1 MINSIVLLLKFIGY
15 KVIKNNLENFYNIL
29 WNSFPQPCFV
39 IDKNLN
45 IIDLNASSETLYM
58 TSKSRLI
65 GRKIDNF
72 VEEGSLLLKVI
83 QQTII
88 KQAPVLIYD
97 IDIFWAKKDI
107 GKFNVYSAYLEGLN
121 RYILLVMN
129 LNPKKERIDKK
140 LLHQNAARSV
150 SGLSAML
157 AHEIRNPLAGISG
170 AAQLLAQNAN
180 DEDIKFTKLIQSE
193 CKRIG
198 NLVSKFE
205 IFGDLGPLVKS
216 NVNIHDV
223 IEKTKELAKAGFASH
238 VRFLEDYDP
247 SLPDIKGNFDQLIQV
262 FLNLLKNSSEAIP
275 ENGGFI
281 KIKTSYQSGI
291 KILSVNNRM
300 EDLPI
305 SISIIDNGKGISD
318 DLIDK
323 IFDPFVGTKIG
334 GSGLGLSLVSK
345 IIADHGGTIECNSI
359 DNKTFF
365 NLNLPIAD
373 KSEKEITDYNIHK
386 RLLTSED
393 S

>member
-1 MINSIVLLLKFIGY
+1 MK
-15 KVIKNNLENFYNIL
+15 KNNSELFFFYL
-29 WNSFPQPCFV
+29 WNSFPHPCFV
-39 IDKNLN
+39 INQSLK
-45 IIDLNASSETLYM
+45 IIDLNTPSETLYM

-65 GRKIDNF
+65 GKKIVDF
-72 VEEGSLLLKVI
+72 LEEGSLLLKVI
-83 QQTII
+83 DQTI
-88 KQAPVLIYD
+88 KKMSAVVIYD
-97 IDIFWAKKDI
+97 IDIIWGKKDI
-107 GKFNVYSAYLEGLN
+107 GRFNVHSSPLDGLN
-121 RYILLVMN
+121 NLILLVMN

-180 DEDIKFTKLIQSE
+180 EDDIKFTKLIQSE

-216 NVNIHDV
+216 NINIHDV
-223 IEKTKELAKAGFASH
+223 IAKTKELAKAGFASH
-238 VRFLEDYDP
+238 VRFLEEYDP
-247 SLPDIKGNFDQLIQV
+247 SLPDIQGNFDQLIQV
-262 FLNLLKNSSEAIP
+262 FLNLLKNSSEAVS

-291 KILSVNNRM
+291 KILSANNRM

-305 SISIIDNGKGISD
+305 SISIIDNGRGISED
-318 DLIDK
+318 FIDK
-323 IFDPFVGTKIG
+323 IFEPFVGTKIG

-345 IIADHGGTIECNSI
+345 IIADHGGTIECNS
-359 DNKTFF
+359 DFNKTIF
-365 NLNLPIAD
+365 NLNLPVAE
-373 KSEKEITDYNIHK
+373 KSEVEVIDYNIHK
-386 RLLTSED
+386 RLLTKEE
-393 S
+393 

>member
-1 MINSIVLLLKFIGY
+1 MSKKDF
-15 KVIKNNLENFYNIL
+15 ENFFASL
-29 WNSFPQPCFV
+29 WNTFPHPCFV
-39 IDKNLN
+39 IDKKLE
-45 IIDLNASSETLYM
+45 IIDINVSSETTCM
-58 TSKSRLI
+58 TSKHRMV
-65 GRKIDNF
+65 GKKIYDF
-72 VEEGSLLLKVI
+72 VEKGSLLLNVI
-83 QQTII
+83 DQTHF
-88 KQAPVLIYD
+88 KQSPIVIYD
-97 IDIFWAKKDI
+97 IDIFWGKKEI
-107 GKFNVYSAYLEGLN
+107 GKFNVYSSPIEGYLDF
-121 RYILLVMN
+121 ILLVMN

-170 AAQLLAQNAN
+170 AAQLLAQNAEP
-180 DEDIKFTKLIQSE
+180 EDFKFTKLIQSE

-216 NVNIHDV
+216 NINIHDV
-223 IEKTKELAKAGFASH
+223 IEKTKDLAKAGFASH
-238 VRFLEDYDP
+238 VRFLEEYDP
-247 SLPDIKGNFDQLIQV
+247 SLPDIKGNFDQLTQV
-262 FLNLLKNSSEAIP
+262 FLNIIKNASEAVS
-275 ENGGFI
+275 ENGGYI

-305 SISIIDNGKGISD
+305 SISIIDNGKGISE

-323 IFDPFVGTKIG
+323 IFEPFVGTKTG

-345 IIADHGGTIECNSI
+345 IIADHGGTIECNSK

-373 KSEKEITDYNIHK
+373 DSKGVISDYDIHK
-386 RLLTSED
+386 RLLISEE
-393 S
+393 

>member
-1 MINSIVLLLKFIGY
+1 MEK
-15 KVIKNNLENFYNIL
+15 KNNNKNYFINL
-29 WNSFPQPCFV
+29 WNSFPHPCFV
-39 IDKNLN
+39 IDKNYK
-45 IIDLNASSETLYM
+45 IIDINSSLETHFL
-58 TSKSRLI
+58 TSTYKLV
-65 GRKIDNF
+65 GKKINDF
-72 VEEGSLLLKVI
+72 VDKDSLLLKVI
-83 QQTII
+83 NQSILN
-88 KQAPVLIYD
+88 QAPVVIYD
-97 IDIFWAKKDI
+97 IDIYWWKKDVER
-107 GKFNVYSAYLEGLN
+107 FNVYSSPLEGSAKH
-121 RYILLVMN
+121 ILLVMN
-129 LNPKKERIDKK
+129 INPKKDRIDKK

-170 AAQLLAQNAN
+170 AAQLLAQNA
-180 DEDIKFTKLIQSE
+180 DPEDLKFTQLIQSE

-216 NVNIHDV
+216 NINIHDV
-223 IEKTKELAKAGFASH
+223 IEKTKDLAKAGFASH

-262 FLNLLKNSSEAIP
+262 FLNLIKNASEAIS

-305 SISIIDNGKGISD
+305 SISIIDNGKGIPD

-323 IFDPFVGTKIG
+323 IFEPFVGTKTA

-345 IIADHGGTIECNSI
+345 IIADHGGVIECNSF
-359 DNKTFF
+359 DNKTYF
-365 NLNLPIAD
+365 NLNLPISD
-373 KSEKEITDYNIHK
+373 NKKEIINYDIHK
-386 RLLTSED
+386 RLLISED
-393 S
+393 